1 MIEFIRENIKD
12 FNASPNTFKTNRPN
26 TTEIKEFLRQ
36 RFIRKLQDENF
47 KHRILEEFANQNYKK
62 SSIEIIANKEI
73 LYKNDVELLIQTEI
87 FMQISRQINQTEL
100 RNFTLEYI
108 EKLIDNKPMF
118 RFIQNKLSKILQK
131 ALFVASIDGFSSNI
145 LHINAGIMTANAG
158 DSAQFLFIAR
168 AILAGFNA
176 SNVDV
181 RSSRYDAIVDYENT
195 LLRVQIKG
203 ISDNKISFKDR
214 DRGGQGIDYT
224 HARNRGKRITSEDCD
239 IFVAVDKQVG
249 ICYLIPMSYVDK
261 LSDEEVKAINIENL
275 QNYKENWGI
284 IAQVAESKRG

>member
-62 SSIEIIANKEI
+62 SSIEIIANKEM

-131 ALFVASIDGFSSNI
+131 ALFVASIDGFSSNV

-249 ICYLIPMSYVDK
+249 ICYLIPMSYVDT
-261 LSDEEVKAINIENL
+261 LSDEEVKAINVENL
-275 QNYKENWGI
+275 KDYKENWGI
-284 IAQVAESKRG
+284 IAQVAESKGG

>member
-12 FNASPNTFKTNRPN
+12 FNTSPNTFKTNRPN

-62 SSIEIIANKEI
+62 SSIEIIANKEM

-87 FMQISRQINQTEL
+87 FMQISRRINQTEL

-131 ALFVASIDGFSSNI
+131 ALFVASIDGFSSNV

-261 LSDEEVKAINIENL
+261 LSDEEVKAINVENL
-275 QNYKENWGI
+275 KDYKENWGI
-284 IAQVAESKRG
+284 ITQVAESKGG

>member
-12 FNASPNTFKTNRPN
+12 FNTSPNTFKTNRPN

-62 SSIEIIANKEI
+62 SSIEIIANKEM

-131 ALFVASIDGFSSNI
+131 ALFVASIDGFSSNV

-249 ICYLIPMSYVDK
+249 ICYLIPMSYVDT
-261 LSDEEVKAINIENL
+261 LSDEEVKAINVENL
-275 QNYKENWGI
+275 KDYKENWGI
-284 IAQVAESKRG
+284 IAQVAESKGG